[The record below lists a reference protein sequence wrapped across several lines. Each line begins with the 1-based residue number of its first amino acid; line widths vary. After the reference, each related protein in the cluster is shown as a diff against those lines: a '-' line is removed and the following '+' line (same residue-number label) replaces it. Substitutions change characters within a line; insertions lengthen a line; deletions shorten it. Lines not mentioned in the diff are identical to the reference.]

1 MEIFEYVFFR
11 NALIGL
17 ILVSIASAIVGTYV
31 VTRRMMFVAGG
42 VTHASFG
49 GLGVAYYLGINPVVG
64 AGVFAV
70 ASVLGVEWATYRRT
84 LREDSAISV
93 IWSAGM
99 ALGILF
105 VFLTPGYVPE
115 LQSFLF
121 GNILTITATDLVV
134 YATFLAVLLMVM
146 AFLFRPICTCAF
158 DADFARTIGMPV
170 RLINGVMTV
179 LVSICIVLTLK
190 LIGIMMLM
198 SLFALPQMTAELFTS
213 RLRPMMVT
221 AAVVSVAGSVAG
233 LFAAYYSDIPASAT
247 IVLTLIACYVVAR
260 MKNLVCR

>member
-1 MEIFEYVFFR
+1 MDILNYTFFQ
-11 NALIGL
+11 NALLGVL
-17 ILVSIASAIVGTYV
+17 FVSLASAIIGTYV
-31 VTRRMMFVAGG
+31 VSRRMVFITGG
-42 VTHASFG
+42 ITHACFG
-49 GLGVAYYLGINPVVG
+49 GLGLGFYLGISPIAV

-70 ASVLGVEWATYRRT
+70 ASALGVEWATYRRT

-213 RLRPMMVT
+213 RLRPMMFT

-247 IVLTLIACYVVAR
+247 IVLTLIACDVVAR

>member
-70 ASVLGVEWATYRRT
+70 ASALGVEWATYRRT

-221 AAVVSVAGSVAG
+221 AAVVSVAGAVAG

>member
-70 ASVLGVEWATYRRT
+70 ASALGGEWATYRRT

>member
-70 ASVLGVEWATYRRT
+70 ASALGVEWATYRRT

-221 AAVVSVAGSVAG
+221 AAVVSVAGSVPG

>member
-70 ASVLGVEWATYRRT
+70 ASALGVEWATYRRT

-158 DADFARTIGMPV
+158 DADFASTIGMPV

>member
-70 ASVLGVEWATYRRT
+70 ASALGVEWATYRRT

-134 YATFLAVLLMVM
+134 YATFLAV
-146 AFLFRPICTCAF
+146 
-158 DADFARTIGMPV
+158 
-170 RLINGVMTV
+170 
-179 LVSICIVLTLK
+179 
-190 LIGIMMLM
+190 
-198 SLFALPQMTAELFTS
+198 
-213 RLRPMMVT
+213 
-221 AAVVSVAGSVAG
+221 
-233 LFAAYYSDIPASAT
+233 
-247 IVLTLIACYVVAR
+247 
-260 MKNLVCR
+260 

>member
-70 ASVLGVEWATYRRT
+70 ASALGVEWATYRRT

-158 DADFARTIGMPV
+158 DADFARTNAMPV

>member
-70 ASVLGVEWATYRRT
+70 ASALGVEWATYRRT
-84 LREDSAISV
+84 LREDSAISG